1 MSRSKA
7 EELNEIL
14 GNLRSS
20 SSDIEACAVVSEDGL
35 MIASMLPQ
43 GLEEERIAA
52 MSAIMMSMGTRT
64 ALELNRGTL
73 EQLFVKGDKGYVIGV
88 YAGPHAV
95 LLALAKKEAKLGLIF
110 FDLSKAAE
118 ETQKIFA

>member
-1 MSRSKA
+1 MSKSKA
-7 EELNEIL
+7 DELNEIL

-20 SSDIEACAVVSEDGL
+20 SGDIEACAVVSEDGL

-43 GLEEERIAA
+43 GLEEQQIAA
-52 MSAIMMSMGTRT
+52 MSAVMMSTGSRITQ
-64 ALELNRGTL
+64 ELNRGAL
-73 EQLFVKGDKGYVIGV
+73 DQLFVKGEKGYVIGV

-118 ETQKIFA
+118 VTKKLFA